1 MVSLEISVIK
11 EKISVK
17 KVITGV
23 TITLARDDLSG
34 LVSNVS
40 PKATS
45 NVTDR
50 LGIKEE
56 EKELSEQE
64 RHLLYLFSVNV

>member
-1 MVSLEISVIK
+1 M
-11 EKISVK
+11 
-17 KVITGV
+17 ITDV

-45 NVTDR
+45 NVTDK

>member
-1 MVSLEISVIK
+1 M
-11 EKISVK
+11 
-17 KVITGV
+17 ITGV

-45 NVTDR
+45 NVTDK

-64 RHLLYLFSVNV
+64 RHLLYLFSVNVWIILIK